1 MEAAMF
7 APSINVDL
15 EKLKDAEDSK
25 PAPRKAR
32 KVAARGGA
40 AQARPAEKPAKK

>member
-1 MEAAMF
+1 MF

-15 EKLKDAEDSK
+15 EKLKDSEQAK
-25 PAPRKAR
+25 PVRGKPR

-40 AQARPAEKPAKK
+40 AAKKDQKATSDK

>member
-1 MEAAMF
+1 MF

-15 EKLKDAEDSK
+15 EKLKGAEEAK
-25 PAPRKAR
+25 PAERKPR

-40 AQARPAEKPAKK
+40 AKANTNEKPAAK

>member
-1 MEAAMF
+1 MF

-15 EKLKDAEDSK
+15 EKLKGAEEAAPPAGK
-25 PAPRKAR
+25 PR

-40 AQARPAEKPAKK
+40 AANKAAEKPAKD

>member
-1 MEAAMF
+1 MF

-15 EKLKDAEDSK
+15 EKLKGAEEAAPPARK
-25 PAPRKAR
+25 PR

-40 AQARPAEKPAKK
+40 AANKAAEKPAKD